1 LDLFAAIEGRRSTGR
16 LTEPAPTA
24 ADLHRILEAATL
36 APDHETLRPWR
47 FVVLTGAAK
56 VAFGQVLAK
65 AFEARCADRAA
76 DVVPAKREKELSK
89 LGRAPMVVVAA
100 AICRPSDKV
109 PFVEQFAAAA
119 AAVQNM
125 LLAATALGYGSM
137 WRTGDPAYDPMV
149 KEALGLTPDDAI
161 VGFVYLGTPFTDGRA
176 PGERSPVDL
185 DDLVT
190 HWEP

>member
-1 LDLFAAIEGRRSTGR
+1 MDLFAAIESRRSTGR

-24 ADLHRILEAATL
+24 ADLRRILEAATL

-65 AFEARCADRAA
+65 AYEARCADRGV
-76 DVVPAKREKELSK
+76 DVVPAKREKELTK

-100 AICRPSDKV
+100 AVGRPSDKV

-149 KEALGLTPDDAI
+149 KETLGLTADDAI
-161 VGFVYLGTPFTDGRA
+161 VGFVYLGTPFADGRA
-176 PGERSPVDL
+176 PAERPPVDL